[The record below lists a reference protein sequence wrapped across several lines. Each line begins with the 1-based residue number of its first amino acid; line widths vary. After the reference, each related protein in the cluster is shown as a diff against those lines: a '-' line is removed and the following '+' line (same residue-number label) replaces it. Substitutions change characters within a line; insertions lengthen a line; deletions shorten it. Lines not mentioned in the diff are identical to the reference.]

1 MLLSMISGIILVTCI
16 LVMTVALILILTVLL
31 YVSFM
36 NNLFIHTNYIPFI
49 IFGFLL
55 TISFVAMLGFNITDT
70 IAYNTYNKRKG
81 NKNFE
86 WIIRRQ
92 YEYYKYNNFKEWSIC
107 IVKKTF
113 ITFLIISLFI
123 AVTFATVVLLI
134 ILKS

>member
-1 MLLSMISGIILVTCI
+1 MLLSIISGIILVTCI
-16 LVMTVALILILTVLL
+16 LVMTVTLILILTVLL

-36 NNLFIHTNYIPFI
+36 NNVFIHTNYIPFI

-92 YEYYKYNNFKEWSIC
+92 YKYYKYNNFKEWSIC

-113 ITFLIISLFI
+113 ITFAIISLTI
-123 AVTFATVVLLI
+123 ASIVATVTIVVL
-134 ILKS
+134 KH